1 MNPKRVKLACYITN
15 MSMSVVCCLSA
26 LLFTT
31 FHRLYNI
38 SFASLGLLVFVNYIT
53 QLAVDLICT
62 FCSKHFNI
70 EKTVKTIPF
79 ITVIGFLIYGLS
91 PFFLPQNPY
100 IGFMIGTIIFS
111 SSAGLNEVLVS
122 PVIAALPSDTKEKDM
137 SFLHATY
144 GLGVIGFVLIGT
156 LFLYVFKQE
165 NWMYLPLICSVVP
178 LVALILFSGT
188 HLPPMN
194 NTEEDTKEHKNGF
207 SKGILLCALTLF
219 FCGAAECTM
228 TQWSSSFVEIGLGVS
243 KITGDLL
250 GMFLFAVMLTFGR
263 MLYSKIGGNIFNVMT
278 IGLIGAVACY
288 LMATLTNNSIIA
300 VIASVFTGLSV
311 SMLWPGTLIII
322 GENYPKA
329 TVSVY
334 ALMAVAGDMGG
345 AIIPY
350 AVGILIHQLQVT
362 NNNLFFT
369 GSIEQNSMRGG
380 LLFATI
386 FPLLGLITILVL
398 RKHLKIANHEKNA

>member
-1 MNPKRVKLACYITN
+1 M
-15 MSMSVVCCLSA
+15 
-26 LLFTT
+26 
-31 FHRLYNI
+31 
-38 SFASLGLLVFVNYIT
+38 
-53 QLAVDLICT
+53 
-62 FCSKHFNI
+62 
-70 EKTVKTIPF
+70 
-79 ITVIGFLIYGLS
+79 
-91 PFFLPQNPY
+91 
-100 IGFMIGTIIFS
+100 
-111 SSAGLNEVLVS
+111 S